1 MHAGNPGGLFQ
12 APSNEQ
18 LRRLLYIALG
28 LDHWPH
34 ALRYHGRHGVSRFQ
48 GHAPFF
54 HPLQGRH
61 PTIGEGAYCRNWSFY
76 EQRSFGDGR
85 SMRYEVLG
93 LYGISG
99 VIAAPAQN
107 VESPLF
113 FTVLMRVPAIFL
125 DTGATIADCLLF

>member
-1 MHAGNPGGLFQ
+1 MPCAITGGMAFPASKVTLRFFIVCKVDIRPLGR
-12 APSNEQ
+12 ALTVGTGASTSND
-18 LRRLLYIALG
+18 LSVMA
-28 LDHWPH
+28 
-34 ALRYHGRHGVSRFQ
+34 A
-48 GHAPFF
+48 
-54 HPLQGRH
+54 
-61 PTIGEGAYCRNWSFY
+61 
-76 EQRSFGDGR
+76 

-93 LYGISG
+93 LYVISG